1 MEVKQRTFK
10 RRTMLY
16 IPGNNPAMLQQG
28 SVYGA
33 DGVLLDLE
41 DAVALNQK
49 DAARILVSHMLKYIS
64 YEGCEVTVRV
74 NHIDTPFGHEDLK
87 QIVPLQP
94 NAIRLP
100 KVETVDEIR
109 RIIEEIEQIEDEHGL
124 PHDRMKV
131 HVMIETAL
139 GVQNVY
145 EIAQFS
151 PRIDAISI
159 GGQDLAADMQLVKA
173 NDGIGIDYAR
183 KQIVMAAKACKIDV
197 FDTVYVDV
205 ENEDGLREEA
215 EYIKKLG
222 FTGKAIINPRQ
233 IEIVNEVFT
242 PTELEIRKAVKIVK
256 AFERNKAE
264 GIGVFAVDGK
274 MVDAP
279 VVQRA
284 LRVLE
289 MADIDVESV

>member
-1 MEVKQRTFK
+1 MKVKQQTFK

-64 YEGCEVTVRV
+64 YDACEITVRV
-74 NHIDTPFGHEDLK
+74 NHIHTPFGLDDLK
-87 QIVPLQP
+87 EIVPLQP
-94 NAIRLP
+94 HALRLP
-100 KVETVDEIR
+100 KVETVDEISQIIQ
-109 RIIEEIEQIEDEHGL
+109 IIEDIEEENQL
-124 PHDRMKV
+124 PHDQMKI

-139 GVQNVY
+139 GVQNAY
-145 EIAQFS
+145 KIASYS

-205 ENEDGLREEA
+205 ENEEGLREES

-242 PTELEIRKAVKIVK
+242 PTEQEIRKAVKIVK

-289 MADIDVESV
+289 MADIDVKAL

>member
-1 MEVKQRTFK
+1 MKAKQNTFK

-33 DGVLLDLE
+33 DGILLDLE

-49 DAARILVSHMLKYIS
+49 DAARILVSHMMQYVS

-74 NHIDTPFGHEDLK
+74 NHIDTPFGLEDLK
-87 QIVPLQP
+87 QMVPLQP
-94 NAIRLP
+94 DALRLP
-100 KVETVDEIR
+100 KVETVDEIK
-109 RIIEEIEQIEDEHGL
+109 RIIDVIEEIENEHQL
-124 PHDRMKV
+124 QHDQMKV

-139 GVQNVY
+139 GVQNVFD
-145 EIAQFS
+145 IAGYS

-183 KQIVMAAKACKIDV
+183 KQIVMAAKAHKIDV

-205 ENEDGLREEA
+205 EDEDGLREEA

-242 PTELEIRKAVKIVK
+242 PTEQEIRKAVKIVK

-284 LRVLE
+284 IRVLE
-289 MADIDVESV
+289 MADIELESL

>member
-1 MEVKQRTFK
+1 MQEKQKTFK

-49 DAARILVSHMLKYIS
+49 DAARILVSHMLRYIS
-64 YEGCEVTVRV
+64 YDGCEVTVRV
-74 NHIDTPFGHEDLK
+74 NHIDTPFGLEDLK

-100 KVETVDEIR
+100 KVETVDEIS
-109 RIIEEIEQIEDEHGL
+109 RIVKVVEAIEDEHQL
-124 PHDRMKV
+124 PHNQMKI

-145 EIAQFS
+145 DIAGYS

-197 FDTVYVDV
+197 FDTVYVDT
-205 ENEDGLREEA
+205 ENEEGLREEA

-242 PTELEIRKAVKIVK
+242 PTEQEIRKAVKIVK

-289 MADIDVESV
+289 MADINPETL

>member
-1 MEVKQRTFK
+1 MTHKQRTYK

-49 DAARILVSHMLKYIS
+49 DSARILVSHMLQYIS
-64 YEGCEVTVRV
+64 YGTCEVTVRV
-74 NHIDTPFGHEDLK
+74 NHIDTPFGLEDLK

-94 NAIRLP
+94 NALRLP
-100 KVETVDEIR
+100 KVETLDEIT
-109 RIIEEIEQIEDEHGL
+109 RIIQVIEDIENENNL
-124 PHDRMKV
+124 PHNHMKV

-145 EIAQFS
+145 DIARYS
-151 PRIDAISI
+151 NRIDAISI
-159 GGQDLAADMQLVKA
+159 GGQDLAADMQLVKT

-197 FDTVYVDV
+197 FDTVFVDTED
-205 ENEDGLREEA
+205 ENGLRDET

-242 PTELEIRKAVKIVK
+242 PTEQEIRKAAKIVK
-256 AFERNKAE
+256 AFERNKAK

-289 MADIDVESV
+289 MADIDVATL

>member
-1 MEVKQRTFK
+1 MSQENYTFK

-28 SVYGA
+28 GVYGA
-33 DGVLLDLE
+33 DGILLDLE

-49 DAARILVSHMLKYIS
+49 DAARILVSHMLKHIDYDT
-64 YEGCEVTVRV
+64 CEVTVRV
-74 NHIDTPFGHEDLK
+74 NHIDTPFGEEDLHA
-87 QIVPLQP
+87 IVPLQP
-94 NAIRLP
+94 HALRIP
-100 KVETVDEIR
+100 KVETTEELQ
-109 RIIEEIEQIEDEHGL
+109 RILDIVHKIEEEHDL
-124 PHDRMKV
+124 PHDQMKL

-139 GVQNVY
+139 GVENVY
-145 EIAQFS
+145 KLARFS

-159 GGQDLAADMQLVKA
+159 GGQDLAADMQLVKS

-205 ENEDGLREEA
+205 DDEEGLRVEA

-233 IEIVNEVFT
+233 IEIVNDVFT
-242 PTELEIRKAVKIVK
+242 PTEKEIRKAAKIYK

-284 LRVLE
+284 IRVLE
-289 MADIDVESV
+289 MADVDLSTL